1 MVKNIFFLIVVF
13 LLAACSYKNVER
25 AIVLGYVG
33 GKAPV
38 LKDYSLVYSFD
49 GKIEAIG
56 YFRRDA
62 KLKDY
67 GLDNPTIKE
76 YIRSYCNVLVG
87 NDYAQ
92 CAYPLRGKIH
102 VKIFLKNDR
111 TGNRIFV
118 GEKFIDMDEYQET
131 VLLTQV
137 FIGSD
142 LNSYVTRTYWDF
154 EWDRAESIY
163 SQDIQDTIYFY
174 SEKLYKNEHDSNV
187 PYVEEK

>member
-1 MVKNIFFLIVVF
+1 MVKNIFFLNLVVF
-13 LLAACSYKNVER
+13 LLVACSYKNVER
-25 AIVLGYVG
+25 FDISGFVE
-33 GKAPV
+33 GKP
-38 LKDYSLVYSFD
+38 LFKDYSLVYYFNNSQRH
-49 GKIEAIG
+49 IG
-56 YFRRDA
+56 YSTYDC
-62 KLKDY
+62 KE
-67 GLDNPTIKE
+67 TCKE
-76 YIRSYCNVLVG
+76 YVESYCNVLLG

-137 FIGSD
+137 YLGSYK
-142 LNSYVTRTYWDF
+142 NKYVPRKYWDF
-154 EWDRAESIY
+154 EWDRAEAVY
-163 SQDIQDTIYFY
+163 SEDIRDTIYFY
-174 SEKLYKNEHDSNV
+174 SEKLYKDVHDENV

>member
-25 AIVLGYVG
+25 FDIIGFVE
-33 GKAPV
+33 GKP
-38 LKDYSLVYSFD
+38 LFKEYSLVYYFNNSQMH
-49 GKIEAIG
+49 IG
-56 YFRRDA
+56 YSTYDCYMGKNLEERC
-62 KLKDY
+62 
-67 GLDNPTIKE
+67 KE
-76 YIRSYCNVLVG
+76 YVESYCNVLVG

-154 EWDRAESIY
+154 EWDRAEAIY

-174 SEKLYKNEHDSNV
+174 SEKLYKNEHDGNV